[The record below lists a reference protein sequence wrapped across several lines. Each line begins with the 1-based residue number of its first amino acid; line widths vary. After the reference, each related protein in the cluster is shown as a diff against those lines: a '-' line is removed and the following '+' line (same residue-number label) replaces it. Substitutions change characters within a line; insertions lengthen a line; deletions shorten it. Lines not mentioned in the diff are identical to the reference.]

1 MPWIKILRSRQVEQ
15 AGVTRNLHPG
25 DWIEVGKQTAMRWIA
40 DGSAAPAQPLVL
52 EADLRGCGAL
62 VMTRAGGG
70 APSLAVPQLSDT
82 LKMLSVETSD
92 EYTLR
97 YARTLFW
104 NPDYPLRPELV
115 PLGFRVLDAWE
126 VAVPVVSYDMLA
138 LHIGTPD
145 ERARTEAVIRDLRV
159 MCYHPSL
166 MFVRRCKAGK
176 DFLQAWN
183 EERASGDDERL
194 ALLRAI
200 YRVKPLL
207 CALPATWN
215 RTLPAI
221 A

>member
-1 MPWIKILRSRQVEQ
+1 M
-15 AGVTRNLHPG
+15 TRNLHPG